1 MSILLHGL
9 VFAIIWF
16 FRVELGAWVPSPT
29 VYQVELVGLAQSAPA
44 EITAAPVAAPAP
56 VTTPETVTEKEE
68 SPEEPAPKYET
79 PQPKKSPKE
88 EKKPESPR
96 NSDKPKSKP
105 EQKQP
110 VVSPPAPDPSGQ
122 PGGKGGTTT
131 GAATGDSTVTGSNR
145 MNIEIPN
152 FPFAYY
158 LNILK
163 FRIQENWR
171 PPPGRRQRET
181 AVVKF
186 VISRQGKISNIVL
199 VKGSGKHHFDQ
210 AAQRAVHYADPLPPL
225 PPDFLEDFLT
235 VHIEFEGL

>member
-1 MSILLHGL
+1 M
-9 VFAIIWF
+9 IWF
-16 FRVELGAWVPSPT
+16 FRVELGAWVPSPA
-29 VYQVELVGLAQSAPA
+29 VYQVELVGVAQSASAPA
-44 EITAAPVAAPAP
+44 EIAAAPVATPEP
-56 VTTPETVTEKEE
+56 VTTPEPVREDL
-68 SPEEPAPKYET
+68 PEEPAPKYE
-79 PQPKKSPKE
+79 PPKKSPKE
-88 EKKPESPR
+88 EKKPEPSR
-96 NSDKPKSKP
+96 NEKPQSEPKSKSEPKP
-105 EQKQP
+105 ERKQP
-110 VVSPPAPDPSGQ
+110 VASPPVENPPGQ
-122 PGGKGGTTT
+122 PGAKGGTAT
-131 GAATGDSTVTGSNR
+131 GAATGDSTVSGSNR

-186 VISRQGKISNIVL
+186 VVSRQGKISNIVL

-210 AAQRAVHYADPLPPL
+210 AAQRAVYYADPLPPL
-225 PPDFLEDFLT
+225 PPDFLEEFLT